1 MQAKW
6 WTSGTAPNQDNDWGV
21 WTLIGSS
28 CSSTTQVCLDSLHG
42 GGGGGRLVMLIYYTG
57 LS

>member
-28 CSSTTQVCLDSLHG
+28 CSSNTQVCLDSLHG
-42 GGGGGRLVMLIYYTG
+42 GGGAWLFMCIYTG

>member
-42 GGGGGRLVMLIYYTG
+42 GGGGG
-57 LS
+57 